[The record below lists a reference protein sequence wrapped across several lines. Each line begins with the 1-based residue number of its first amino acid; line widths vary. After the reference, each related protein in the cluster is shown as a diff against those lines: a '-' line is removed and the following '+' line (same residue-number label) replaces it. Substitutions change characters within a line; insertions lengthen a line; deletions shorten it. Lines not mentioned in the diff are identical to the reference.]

1 MGCIGQWDRSAEEG
15 HMRTTECHR
24 YFLQPELQRNDG
36 DAATLAFVTSP
47 ETVMALALAGTV
59 DFDPLSDTLTNNKG
73 EEVSLSVPVGIELP
87 PEGFDPGQDTFVAPP
102 ADGSAVQVKV
112 DASSERLQLLEPFP
126 AWDGS
131 DYEDLPVL
139 VKARSS
145 RPTGTMAGP
154 AQVSRS
160 SENISGNL
168 YLGAVSAFDGYDVGT
183 GRPAQWR

>member
-1 MGCIGQWDRSAEEG
+1 
-15 HMRTTECHR
+15 
-24 YFLQPELQRNDG
+24 
-36 DAATLAFVTSP
+36 
-47 ETVMALALAGTV
+47 MALALAGTV

-139 VKARSS
+139 VKAQGKFTTDHIS
-145 RPTGTMAGP
+145 MAGP
-154 AQVSRS
+154 WLKYRGHL
-160 SENISGNL
+160 ENISGNL
-168 YLGAVSAFDGYDVGT
+168 YLGAVNAFDGYEVGHGKNQLNGET
-183 GRPAQWR
+183 QTFPDIARSYLSLIHI